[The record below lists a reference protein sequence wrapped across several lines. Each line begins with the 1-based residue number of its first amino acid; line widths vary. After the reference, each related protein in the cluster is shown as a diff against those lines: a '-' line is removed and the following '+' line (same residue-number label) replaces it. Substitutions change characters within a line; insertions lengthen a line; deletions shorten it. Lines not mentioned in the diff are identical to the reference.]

1 MTIAMTRAAF
11 ALSAFMFSAV
21 GAQAAMLAAPNGMTL
36 YTFDKDTGGVSACY
50 DDCAKEWPPY
60 LGKEGD
66 ALMDGW
72 TLAKRTD
79 NTMQWAHKGKPVY
92 FFEDDKKKGDAAG
105 DGHDGVWHVI
115 NE

>member
-1 MTIAMTRAAF
+1 MTIPMTRSALVFAA
-11 ALSAFMFSAV
+11 LMLSAV

-66 ALMDGW
+66 ALMEGW

-92 FFEDDKKKGDAAG
+92 FYKDDKAKGDVTG
-105 DGHDGVWHVI
+105 DGKGGVWHVI